1 MAELTLNEY
10 RSRLEILAQKADAD
24 GRHRVSE
31 FTSNLINQKK
41 PDLKVMDAIFKCYD
55 SISDDD
61 ITVYNY
67 LLDNNA
73 DVEWFH
79 FVGFLSD
86 QRGDITKYF
95 DILKKCFDM
104 KIKVEKLYSFEKQ
117 SDNIEKFEEL
127 ILKEVDDIR
136 EAEKNAPDMQMDSS
150 MHEKSAQDEYIHHLI
165 QENNTL
171 NKRMDA
177 TLDELNNIRS
187 EQKSMIEKSVSDQNE
202 LENCRRDNE
211 QLRQEVDRYRFSAEM
226 AKRKYESQADMIDQ
240 LSSINDELVDE
251 NESLKRKAEEL
262 SSKYQEVLLESSV
275 HTDIINDLNVRIKD
289 LQRQLEVSS
298 MNKVP
303 IRVPDATDIMKD
315 RTEQPQYGRDF
326 DVDDNEEADE
336 MPVMENEY
344 DVSEALEEPEELDYN
359 PADLIE
365 IKDNKTEVKKH
376 SNIFMDLIARHFE
389 KKFVHKS
396 IAEQDNL
403 IFIKLMENDYKQ
415 ETVRAVKSVMK
426 NNQELSRLDLYKLVT
441 NQKSDDDILVFC
453 RNMSVLA

>member
-55 SISDDD
+55 SISDND

-150 MHEKSAQDEYIHHLI
+150 MHEKSAQDEYILHLI
-165 QENNTL
+165 RENNTL

-211 QLRQEVDRYRFSAEM
+211 QLRQEVDRYKFSAEM

-240 LSSINDELVDE
+240 LSSINDELAEE

-275 HTDIINDLNVRIKD
+275 HTDIINNLNVRLKD
-289 LQRQLEVSS
+289 LQRKLDVYS

-303 IRVPDATDIMKD
+303 IQVPDAPDIIKD
-315 RTEQPQYGRDF
+315 RTEQPQYGQNF
-326 DVDDNEEADE
+326 VVEDNAETDE
-336 MPVMENEY
+336 MPVMGNEY
-344 DVSEALEEPEELDYN
+344 DVSEALEDPQELDYN

-426 NNQELSRLDLYKLVT
+426 NNQELSRLDLYKLVA

>member
-10 RSRLEILAQKADAD
+10 RSRLEILAQKADTD
-24 GRHRVSE
+24 GRHKVSK
-31 FTSNLINQKK
+31 FTLHLLNQGN
-41 PDLKVMDAIFKCYD
+41 PDLKVMDAIFKYYD
-55 SISDDD
+55 SITDDD
-61 ITVYNY
+61 ITIYNY
-67 LLDNNA
+67 LLDNDA
-73 DVEWFH
+73 GVEWFY

-86 QRGDITKYF
+86 QRGNIANYF

-104 KIKVEKLYSFEKQ
+104 RIKVEKLYSFEKQ
-117 SDNIEKFEEL
+117 SDNIERFEEL
-127 ILKEVDDIR
+127 VQKEVEDILA
-136 EAEKNAPDMQMDSS
+136 AEKKDPELQIGFS
-150 MHEKSAQDEYIHHLI
+150 MHKEFAQNEYLHHLI
-165 QENNTL
+165 KENDML
-171 NKRMDA
+171 NKRLDT
-177 TLDELNNIRS
+177 TLCELNNIRS
-187 EQKSMIEKSVSDQNE
+187 EQKSLLEKSVSDKHA
-202 LENCRRDNE
+202 LENGKHEYE
-211 QLRQEVDRYRFSAEM
+211 QLRQEADRYRFSAEM

-240 LSSINDELVDE
+240 LSSINDELADE
-251 NESLKRKAEEL
+251 NETLQRKTEEL
-262 SSKYQEVLLESSV
+262 SIKYQEVLLESSV
-275 HTDIINDLNVRIKD
+275 HTDIINDLNVKIKD

-303 IRVPDATDIMKD
+303 IRVPDGSDIMKD
-315 RTEQPQYGRDF
+315 RTGQPQYGRDF
-326 DVDDNEEADE
+326 VVDDNAEADE

-344 DVSEALEEPEELDYN
+344 DVSEALEESEELDYN

-365 IKDNKTEVKKH
+365 IKDNKMEVKKH
-376 SNIFMDLIARHFE
+376 SNIFMDLITRHFE

-453 RNMSVLA
+453 RNMLVLA

>member
-55 SISDDD
+55 SITDDD
-61 ITVYNY
+61 ITVYKY

-86 QRGDITKYF
+86 QRGNITKYF
-95 DILKKCFDM
+95 DIIKKCFDM
-104 KIKVEKLYSFEKQ
+104 RIKVEKLYSFEKQ

-127 ILKEVDDIR
+127 VLKEADNIR
-136 EAEKNAPDMQMDSS
+136 EVEISAPDMQMDSGI
-150 MHEKSAQDEYIHHLI
+150 HEKSTQDEYIHHLI

-171 NKRMDA
+171 NKRMDV
-177 TLDELNNIRS
+177 TLDELNNIRA
-187 EQKSMIEKSVSDQNE
+187 EQKSLIEKSVSDQTE

-211 QLRQEVDRYRFSAEM
+211 QLRQEVDRYKFSAEM

-240 LSSINDELVDE
+240 LSSINDELTDE
-251 NESLKRKAEEL
+251 NETLKRKTEEL
-262 SSKYQEVLLESSV
+262 SSKYQEVLLESSA
-275 HTDIINDLNVRIKD
+275 HTDIINNLNVRIKY

-303 IRVPDATDIMKD
+303 IQVPDAPDIMKD
-315 RTEQPQYGRDF
+315 RTEQPQYGQDF
-326 DVDDNEEADE
+326 VVEDNAETDE
-336 MPVMENEY
+336 IPVMEDEY
-344 DVSEALEEPEELDYN
+344 DISEDLEEPEELDYN

-365 IKDNKTEVKKH
+365 IRDNKTEVKKH

>member
-55 SISDDD
+55 SISDND

-165 QENNTL
+165 RENNTL

-211 QLRQEVDRYRFSAEM
+211 QLRQEVDRYKLSAEM

-240 LSSINDELVDE
+240 LSSINDELADE

-275 HTDIINDLNVRIKD
+275 HTDIINNLNVRLKN
-289 LQRQLEVSS
+289 LQRQFFVVE
-298 MNKVP
+298 
-303 IRVPDATDIMKD
+303 
-315 RTEQPQYGRDF
+315 
-326 DVDDNEEADE
+326 DNAETDE
-336 MPVMENEY
+336 MPVMGNEY
-344 DVSEALEEPEELDYN
+344 DVSEALEDPEELDYN